1 MSKALPPVL
10 DTPRLILRPF
20 ELADIESSWVM
31 NKDAEVSRYTGDGG
45 VVSRD
50 EMERRIREDVMGDYE
65 KYGFGRL
72 AVEVKGGERFIGFAG
87 LKYLEDLKEVDLGYR
102 LMKKYWGRGYAT
114 EAASACLDYG
124 FDQLNLSEIIA
135 MVLPANTASIRV
147 LEKLG
152 FTYSEDRIEDGTK
165 MQVFK
170 LTHDLYQ
177 KHASLGSSV

>member
-1 MSKALPPVL
+1 MSKALPPAL
-10 DTPRLILRPF
+10 ETPRLILRPF

-87 LKYLEDLKEVDLGYR
+87 LKYLEDLQEVDLGYR

-114 EAASACLDYG
+114 EAARACLDYG

-135 MVLPANTASIRV
+135 MVLPANIASIRV

-152 FTYSEDRIEDGTK
+152 FTYSEDRFEEGMQ
-165 MQVFK
+165 MQVFN
-170 LTHDLYQ
+170 LTHDLHQ
-177 KHASLGSSV
+177 KHTSLGSSA